1 MSSKLVPQIPFR
13 KQRKTILIIT
23 DMLTVHTTDHSKL
36 PEIRQKHSS
45 QKMTLF
51 EKDYIQIIFT
61 TRSDNL
67 AITSMH
73 GSILL
78 LLIYSCGNDN
88 LC

>member
-1 MSSKLVPQIPFR
+1 M
-13 KQRKTILIIT
+13 IIT

-36 PEIRQKHSS
+36 PEIRQKYSS

-51 EKDYIQIIFT
+51 EKVCQIIFT

-78 LLIYSCGNDN
+78 LLVYSCGNDN

>member
-1 MSSKLVPQIPFR
+1 MSSKLVPQILFR
-13 KQRKTILIIT
+13 KQRKTTLIIT

-36 PEIRQKHSS
+36 PEIRQKYSS

-51 EKDYIQIIFT
+51 EKDCQIIFT

-78 LLIYSCGNDN
+78 LLVYSCGNDN